1 MATELATQELETRAM
16 TWPER
21 AKSIAIADQRSY
33 ETAAGLL
40 LDIAALEKEIKAHHE
55 PIKTTAFAAHK
66 AAVAAEKKLLD
77 PLQEATGI
85 LKRGLG
91 AWLQE
96 QERIR
101 QETERKAREAAAKIE
116 EEQRLALAVQAEE
129 MGAAPETVAEIIE
142 TPLPIA
148 QPVAA
153 RTYAPVAGVSARK
166 LWKWEV
172 VDSKLIPRDYLKIDD
187 VAINRVVAGLK
198 QNANIPGI
206 RVYEETGIAARTR

>member
-1 MATELATQELETRAM
+1 MSAELVEQELESKAV

-21 AKSIAIADQRSY
+21 AKSIAICDQRSY

-101 QETERKAREAAAKIE
+101 QEAERKAREAAAKIE
-116 EEQRLALAVQAEE
+116 EEQRLALAVQAEQE
-129 MGAAPETVAEIIE
+129 GAAPETVEEIIE

-166 LWKWEV
+166 VWKWEII
-172 VDSKLIPRDYLKIDD
+172 DPNLIPRQYLVPDT

-206 RVYEETGIAARTR
+206 LVYEETGIAARSR